1 MNSFSSFYIKPDDSD
16 YSLKSLA
23 KAEETLDAFLAL
35 MPEEQLEA
43 AQAQVIPLSER
54 SEVPTAEIGSEEAP
68 NLADGSGPAE
78 VGRLPQ
84 PETGGK
90 SVGLGVGAGAGAG
103 DGVSSSPQIS
113 WAADVDATGLP
124 QS

>member
-1 MNSFSSFYIKPDDSD
+1 MQRFTD

-23 KAEETLDAFLAL
+23 KAEETLSAFLAL

-43 AQAQVIPLSER
+43 AQAQVTPLSER
-54 SEVPTAEIGSEEAP
+54 SEARTAETGSQEAP
-68 NLADGSGPAE
+68 PLAEGSGPAE

-84 PETGGK
+84 PEAEGGGGK
-90 SVGLGVGAGAGAG
+90 SVGSG
-103 DGVSSSPQIS
+103 DGVSSSPQMS
-113 WAADVDATGLP
+113 WAADAGATGFP